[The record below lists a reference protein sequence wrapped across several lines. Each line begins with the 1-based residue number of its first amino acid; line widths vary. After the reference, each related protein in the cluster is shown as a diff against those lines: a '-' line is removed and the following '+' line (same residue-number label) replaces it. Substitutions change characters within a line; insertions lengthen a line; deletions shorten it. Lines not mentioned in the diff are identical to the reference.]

1 MNWRVTSRLCILEET
16 TEMINNYTMNPLE
29 SIDTNKLKEELKY
42 TTSRSG
48 GAGGQHVNKVETKV
62 TVKFNVKESTSLT
75 EDQKEILLEKL
86 KNKINRKGQLVLHH
100 QTDRS
105 QLTNKEKVIKKLL
118 ALLKKSLKQ
127 PKRRKKTK
135 PSKASIQESKK
146 NKKVRSDLKATRKKI
161 RASDL

>member
-1 MNWRVTSRLCILEET
+1 
-16 TEMINNYTMNPLE
+16 MNPLE

-86 KNKINRKGQLVLHH
+86 KNKIKELQVEYNDDRSLEDMREM
-100 QTDRS
+100 TDRVIERVYNEENI
-105 QLTNKEKVIKKLL
+105 NKH
-118 ALLKKSLKQ
+118 
-127 PKRRKKTK
+127 
-135 PSKASIQESKK
+135 
-146 NKKVRSDLKATRKKI
+146 
-161 RASDL
+161 